1 MKIFTT
7 IIIKIHKGL
16 KMKLGFQNFMIS
28 GTKLFGIDESVGAL
42 QASRF
47 SNIVY
52 KDSKTKN
59 KF

>member
-1 MKIFTT
+1 
-7 IIIKIHKGL
+7 
-16 KMKLGFQNFMIS
+16 MKLGFQNFMIS